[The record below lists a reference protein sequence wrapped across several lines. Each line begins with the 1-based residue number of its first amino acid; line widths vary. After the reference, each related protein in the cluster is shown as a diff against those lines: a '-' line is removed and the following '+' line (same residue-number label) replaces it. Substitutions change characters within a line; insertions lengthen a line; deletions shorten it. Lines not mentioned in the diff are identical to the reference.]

1 MSHSSFNQT
10 TGHKTFLWVIMSLI
24 VLASGGIELLH
35 RLFLKPQTATILP
48 NTMMVKE
55 NLFPRT
61 LQDTF
66 GKTMMI
72 PKKPQRILS
81 QTLATDEILLELC
94 PPEHIIALSM
104 LAGNQHYSHVVE
116 QAKHFS
122 SVPSQVEAILML
134 NPDLVFVATYNRAE
148 MVNLLRA
155 TGSPVIRLNQFNNI
169 HDIKNNIRLIGYA
182 IGEDQRAHLLIHQME
197 ETIATIR
204 QQIPKERLF
213 PRMLFYDPFGYTAG
227 RHTVFDDMAHLVYGI
242 NLASE
247 QGIEGYVQLNQEFI
261 YKWQPDFIVTS
272 AVLGE
277 FEQIRHRLLENKMIA
292 TSTAGKRGQIIV
304 LDQRDVNATSH
315 HIISAMISLFKGLY
329 LSSHPLSD

>member
-1 MSHSSFNQT
+1 MSNSFVNQT
-10 TGHKTFLWVIMSLI
+10 TGHKTFLWLIISLVI
-24 VLASGGIELLH
+24 LASGGIELLH
-35 RLFLKPQTATILP
+35 GLFLKPQTATILP

-66 GKTMMI
+66 GKTMII

-94 PPEHIIALSM
+94 PPERIIALST
-104 LAGNQHYSHVVE
+104 LARNQHYSHVVE
-116 QAKHFS
+116 QAKYFS
-122 SVPSQVEAILML
+122 TVPSQVEAILML

-148 MVNLLRA
+148 MVNLLQA
-155 TGSPVIRLNQFNNI
+155 TGSQVIRLNQFNHIN
-169 HDIKNNIRLIGYA
+169 DIKNNIRLIGYA
-182 IGEDQRAHLLIHQME
+182 IGEDQRADLLVYQME
-197 ETIATIR
+197 ATIATIR
-204 QQIPKERLF
+204 QQIPKDQPA
-213 PRMLFYDPFGYTAG
+213 PRVLFYDPFGYTAG
-227 RHTVFDDMAHLVYGI
+227 RHTVFDDMVHLVQGI

-247 QGIEGYVQLNQEFI
+247 QGIEGYIQLNKELI

-277 FEQIRHRLLENKMIA
+277 FEQIRQRLLENKMIA
-292 TSTAGKRGQIIV
+292 MSIAGKRGQIIV

-315 HIISAMISLFKGLY
+315 HIVSAIMMLFKGLY
-329 LSSHPLSD
+329 LSPHLLSN